1 MPANATDAKESFG
14 LYDDVGDSKIDCL
27 QIGDVCRALGLKPTQ
42 AQVHKAAGQEYKR
55 EGEKRLTFEE
65 FFPIYEQLAKEKE
78 IGTQA
83 DFIEGLKVFDKEEN
97 GKVMGAELRHVLQA
111 LGERLKA
118 DEVEEIM
125 LGVEDADGNINYK
138 TFIDKVLAGPF
149 PEQDV

>member
-65 FFPIYEQLAKEKE
+65 FFS
-78 IGTQA
+78 
-83 DFIEGLKVFDKEEN
+83 N
-97 GKVMGAELRHVLQA
+97 LRTTSK
-111 LGERLKA
+111 RKRSR
-118 DEVEEIM
+118 
-125 LGVEDADGNINYK
+125 NTSRFY
-138 TFIDKVLAGPF
+138 
-149 PEQDV
+149 